1 MNLSFKDIK
10 FIIEGIDGLIEKY
23 QEQLNQIEDIDEDE
37 ASDLGNDTMFLES
50 LRRKLANS
58 LNNGTNTNA
67 LVDNEVV
74 QPSSHAIRQASRGA
88 EAVDPGNE
96 VVQPSSHAMPEKPR
110 S

>member
-10 FIIEGIDGLIEKY
+10 FIIEAIDRLIEKY
-23 QEQLNQIEDIDEDE
+23 QERLNEIEDTNEDE

-58 LNNGTNTNA
+58 LNNSTNTNV

-74 QPSSHAIRQASRGA
+74 QPSLNAIRQASRGA
-88 EAVDPGNE
+88 KAVDPGNE
-96 VVQPSSHAMPEKPR
+96 VVQPSLNAMPEKPR